1 VNAQP
6 PEQHIAKPPKHARFD
21 APFSLLWT
29 GISAIETLSVYNAG
43 CPTSQSVGPGE
54 SHIMN
59 KHRNFRI
66 CVRLGFFLAFAG
78 SLSAQNT
85 PNKTLVVNGKSVDA
99 PVLQIGGHSYIDVES
114 LAQVTNG
121 TVFIEPNRV
130 VLTIPVAKSTA
141 APRVADTVAAQPAAA
156 TTAAVTAPAAA
167 PAVTASGE
175 PVAIDGPAPAIAPA
189 AAQPAVTA
197 SVAVATPADASAPAA
212 AATTVATSAA
222 AAPVDAPAPVQPPS
236 GLSRA
241 FAVSAI
247 AALADLR
254 EWRGAIS
261 AMITHGLAISD
272 NWAQGYRDEA
282 QSNLGKAEVAAR
294 TDDDR
299 NALALLQNEAGSLT
313 AWWDGVLAAR
323 QDLNGATTI
332 DPDAL
337 KNDTALA
344 KIRTCSQF
352 LNSMLVSGAFSDD
365 ASCH

>member
-1 VNAQP
+1 
-6 PEQHIAKPPKHARFD
+6 
-21 APFSLLWT
+21 
-29 GISAIETLSVYNAG
+29 
-43 CPTSQSVGPGE
+43 
-54 SHIMN
+54 MN
-59 KHRNFRI
+59 KHHNFKF
-66 CVRLGFFLAFAG
+66 CVRLGFFLVFAG

-85 PNKTLVVNGKSVDA
+85 PNKTLVVNGKAVDA

-141 APRVADTVAAQPAAA
+141 APRVADTVAAQPATATTVAVAAPAA
-156 TTAAVTAPAAA
+156 TTAVAVTAPAPA

-175 PVAIDGPAPAIAPA
+175 PVPIDGPAPAQPA
-189 AAQPAVTA
+189 ATATVPA
-197 SVAVATPADASAPAA
+197 ATPADASAPAA
-212 AATTVATSAA
+212 AAAAAATAVAATAT

-254 EWRGAIS
+254 EWRGAVS

-272 NWAQGYRDEA
+272 EWAQGYRDEA
-282 QSNLGKAEVAAR
+282 QANLGKAEVAAR

>member
-1 VNAQP
+1 
-6 PEQHIAKPPKHARFD
+6 
-21 APFSLLWT
+21 
-29 GISAIETLSVYNAG
+29 
-43 CPTSQSVGPGE
+43 
-54 SHIMN
+54 MN
-59 KHRNFRI
+59 KHHNFRI

-78 SLSAQNT
+78 SLSAQST

-99 PVLQIGGHSYIDVES
+99 PVLQIGSHSYIDVES

-141 APRVADTVAAQPAAA
+141 APRVAATVAAQPAAA
-156 TTAAVTAPAAA
+156 TTVAVTAPAAA

-175 PVAIDGPAPAIAPA
+175 PVAIDGPAPAATTVA
-189 AAQPAVTA
+189 TTATAQPAATTTI
-197 SVAVATPADASAPAA
+197 AVATPADAAAPAA
-212 AATTVATSAA
+212 TATATTAA
-222 AAPVDAPAPVQPPS
+222 AAPVDTPAPVQPPS

-313 AWWDGVLAAR
+313 TWWDGVLAAR

>member
-1 VNAQP
+1 LT
-6 PEQHIAKPPKHARFD
+6 HRFRLY
-21 APFSLLWT
+21 AL
-29 GISAIETLSVYNAG
+29 GISAMETSSVYNDG
-43 CPTSQSVGPGE
+43 CLTSQSGRPGE

-59 KHRNFRI
+59 KHHNFRF
-66 CVRLGFFLAFAG
+66 CVRLGCFLAFAG

-85 PNKTLVVNGKSVDA
+85 PNKTLVVNGKSVEA
-99 PVLQIGGHSYIDVES
+99 TVFQIGGHSYIDVES

-130 VLTIPVAKSTA
+130 VLTIPAAKSAA
-141 APRVADTVAAQPAAA
+141 APAAKI
-156 TTAAVTAPAAA
+156 AVTAPAAA
-167 PAVTASGE
+167 PAAAQPATTTS
-175 PVAIDGPAPAIAPA
+175 VAVATPIDGPAPAAAP
-189 AAQPAVTA
+189 
-197 SVAVATPADASAPAA
+197 
-212 AATTVATSAA
+212 AATTVATTAA
-222 AAPVDAPAPVQPPS
+222 AAPVEAPAPAPVQPPS

-241 FAVSAI
+241 FATSAI

-254 EWRGAIS
+254 ESRGAIS

-272 NWAQGYRDEA
+272 AWAQGYRDEA
-282 QSNLGKAEVAAR
+282 QSNLEKAEVAAR

-313 AWWDGVLAAR
+313 AWWNGVLAAR
-323 QDLNGATTI
+323 QNLNGATTI

-344 KIRTCSQF
+344 KIRACSQF
-352 LNSMLVSGAFSDD
+352 LTSMLVSGAFADD

>member
-1 VNAQP
+1 M
-6 PEQHIAKPPKHARFD
+6 
-21 APFSLLWT
+21 
-29 GISAIETLSVYNAG
+29 ETSSVYNDA
-43 CPTSQSVGPGE
+43 CLTSQSGRPGE
-54 SHIMN
+54 SHVMN
-59 KHRNFRI
+59 KHHNFKF
-66 CVRLGFFLAFAG
+66 CVRLGFFLAFAA

-85 PNKTLVVNGKSVDA
+85 PNKTLVVNGNSVEA
-99 PVLQIGGHSYIDVES
+99 TVLQIGGHSYIDVES

-141 APRVADTVAAQPAAA
+141 APRVAATVAAQPAAA
-156 TTAAVTAPAAA
+156 TTVAVTAPAAA

-175 PVAIDGPAPAIAPA
+175 PITIDGPAPAATTVA
-189 AAQPAVTA
+189 TTATAQPAVTA
-197 SVAVATPADASAPAA
+197 TVPVAAPADAVAPAA
-212 AATTVATSAA
+212 ASAATTVATTAA
-222 AAPVDAPAPVQPPS
+222 AAPVDAPAPVQPSP

-241 FAVSAI
+241 FATSAI

-272 NWAQGYRDEA
+272 SWAQGYRDEA

-299 NALALLQNEAGSLT
+299 DALALLQNEAGSLNS
-313 AWWDGVLAAR
+313 WWDGVLAAR

-352 LNSMLVSGAFSDD
+352 LNSMLVSGAFADD

>member
-1 VNAQP
+1 
-6 PEQHIAKPPKHARFD
+6 
-21 APFSLLWT
+21 
-29 GISAIETLSVYNAG
+29 
-43 CPTSQSVGPGE
+43 
-54 SHIMN
+54 MN
-59 KHRNFRI
+59 KHHNFKF

-141 APRVADTVAAQPAAA
+141 APRVAATVAAQPAAA
-156 TTAAVTAPAAA
+156 TTVAVTAPAAA

-175 PVAIDGPAPAIAPA
+175 PVTIDGPAPAIAPA
-189 AAQPAVTA
+189 AAQTA
-197 SVAVATPADASAPAA
+197 ATTVAVATPADASAPAA
-212 AATTVATSAA
+212 ATTTVATTVATTAA
-222 AAPVDAPAPVQPPS
+222 AAPVDKPAPVQPPP

-261 AMITHGLAISD
+261 AMITHGLAVSD
-272 NWAQGYRDEA
+272 GWAQGYRDEA

-299 NALALLQNEAGSLT
+299 NALSLLQNEAGSLT
-313 AWWDGVLAAR
+313 TWWNGVLSAR

-337 KNDTALA
+337 KNDTALT

>member
-1 VNAQP
+1 
-6 PEQHIAKPPKHARFD
+6 
-21 APFSLLWT
+21 
-29 GISAIETLSVYNAG
+29 
-43 CPTSQSVGPGE
+43 
-54 SHIMN
+54 MN
-59 KHRNFRI
+59 KHHNFKF

-141 APRVADTVAAQPAAA
+141 APRVADTVAAQPAA
-156 TTAAVTAPAAA
+156 TTTVAVTAPAAA

-175 PVAIDGPAPAIAPA
+175 PVAIDGPAPAATTVA
-189 AAQPAVTA
+189 TTATAQPAATTT
-197 SVAVATPADASAPAA
+197 VAVATPADASAPAA
-212 AATTVATSAA
+212 AATAVAATAA
-222 AAPVDAPAPVQPPS
+222 AAPVDAPAPVQPPP

-241 FAVSAI
+241 FATSAI

-254 EWRGAIS
+254 EWRGAVS

-272 NWAQGYRDEA
+272 EWAQGYRDEA
-282 QSNLGKAEVAAR
+282 QANLGKAEVAAR

-313 AWWDGVLAAR
+313 AWWNGVLAAR

>member
-1 VNAQP
+1 
-6 PEQHIAKPPKHARFD
+6 
-21 APFSLLWT
+21 
-29 GISAIETLSVYNAG
+29 
-43 CPTSQSVGPGE
+43 
-54 SHIMN
+54 MN
-59 KHRNFRI
+59 KHHNFRF

-78 SLSAQNT
+78 SLSAQNA

-99 PVLQIGGHSYIDVES
+99 PVLQIGSHSYIDVES

-141 APRVADTVAAQPAAA
+141 APRVAATVAAQPAAA
-156 TTAAVTAPAAA
+156 TTVAVTAPASAS
-167 PAVTASGE
+167 AVTASGE
-175 PVAIDGPAPAIAPA
+175 PITIDGPAPAQPA
-189 AAQPAVTA
+189 ATTAV
-197 SVAVATPADASAPAA
+197 VATPADASAPAA
-212 AATTVATSAA
+212 ASAATTVATTAA
-222 AAPVDAPAPVQPPS
+222 AAPVDAAAPVQPPQ

-241 FAVSAI
+241 FATSAI

-272 NWAQGYRDEA
+272 SWAQGYRDEA

-299 NALALLQNEAGSLT
+299 NALSLLQNEAGSLT
-313 AWWDGVLAAR
+313 SWWDGVLAAR

-352 LNSMLVSGAFSDD
+352 LNSMLVSGAFADD

>member
-1 VNAQP
+1 M
-6 PEQHIAKPPKHARFD
+6 
-21 APFSLLWT
+21 
-29 GISAIETLSVYNAG
+29 ETSSVYNDG
-43 CPTSQSVGPGE
+43 CLTSQSGRPGE

-59 KHRNFRI
+59 KHHNFRF
-66 CVRLGFFLAFAG
+66 CVRLGCFLAFAG

-85 PNKTLVVNGKSVDA
+85 PNKTLVVNGKSVEA
-99 PVLQIGGHSYIDVES
+99 TVFQIGGHSYIDVES

-130 VLTIPVAKSTA
+130 VLTIPAAKSAA
-141 APRVADTVAAQPAAA
+141 APAAKI
-156 TTAAVTAPAAA
+156 AVTAPAAA
-167 PAVTASGE
+167 PAAAQPATTTS
-175 PVAIDGPAPAIAPA
+175 VAVATPIDGPAPAAAP
-189 AAQPAVTA
+189 
-197 SVAVATPADASAPAA
+197 
-212 AATTVATSAA
+212 AATTVATTAA
-222 AAPVDAPAPVQPPS
+222 AAPVEAPAPAPVQPPS

-241 FAVSAI
+241 FATSAI

-254 EWRGAIS
+254 ESRGAIS

-272 NWAQGYRDEA
+272 AWAQGYRDEA
-282 QSNLGKAEVAAR
+282 QSNLEKAEVAAR

-313 AWWDGVLAAR
+313 AWWNGVLAAR
-323 QDLNGATTI
+323 QNLNGATTI

-344 KIRTCSQF
+344 KIRACSQF
-352 LNSMLVSGAFSDD
+352 LTSMLVSGAFADD

>member
-1 VNAQP
+1 MV
-6 PEQHIAKPPKHARFD
+6 
-21 APFSLLWT
+21 
-29 GISAIETLSVYNAG
+29 
-43 CPTSQSVGPGE
+43 
-54 SHIMN
+54 
-59 KHRNFRI
+59 
-66 CVRLGFFLAFAG
+66 
-78 SLSAQNT
+78 
-85 PNKTLVVNGKSVDA
+85 
-99 PVLQIGGHSYIDVES
+99 
-114 LAQVTNG
+114 
-121 TVFIEPNRV
+121 
-130 VLTIPVAKSTA
+130 
-141 APRVADTVAAQPAAA
+141 A
-156 TTAAVTAPAAA
+156 TT
-167 PAVTASGE
+167 
-175 PVAIDGPAPAIAPA
+175 
-189 AAQPAVTA
+189 
-197 SVAVATPADASAPAA
+197 
-212 AATTVATSAA
+212 AA
-222 AAPVDAPAPVQPPS
+222 AAPVDKPAPVQPPP

-261 AMITHGLAISD
+261 AMITHGLAVSD
-272 NWAQGYRDEA
+272 GWAQGYRDEA

-299 NALALLQNEAGSLT
+299 NALSLLQNEAGSLT
-313 AWWDGVLAAR
+313 TWWNGVLSAR

>member
-1 VNAQP
+1 M
-6 PEQHIAKPPKHARFD
+6 
-21 APFSLLWT
+21 
-29 GISAIETLSVYNAG
+29 ETSSVYNDA
-43 CPTSQSVGPGE
+43 CLTSQSGRPGE

-59 KHRNFRI
+59 KHHNFRF
-66 CVRLGFFLAFAG
+66 CVRLGFFLIFAG

-99 PVLQIGGHSYIDVES
+99 PVLQIGSHSYIDVES

-141 APRVADTVAAQPAAA
+141 APRVAATVAPQ
-156 TTAAVTAPAAA
+156 PAAA
-167 PAVTASGE
+167 PAVTASGA
-175 PVAIDGPAPAIAPA
+175 PVPIDGPAPATVATTA
-189 AAQPAVTA
+189 TAQPAATTTVV
-197 SVAVATPADASAPAA
+197 VAVPADAAAPAPA
-212 AATTVATSAA
+212 SPATTVATTVATTATVPES
-222 AAPVDAPAPVQPPS
+222 APVQPSP

-272 NWAQGYRDEA
+272 EWAQGYRDEA
-282 QSNLGKAEVAAR
+282 QSNIEKAEVAAR

-299 NALALLQNEAGSLT
+299 DALALLQNEAGSLT
-313 AWWDGVLAAR
+313 AWWNGVLAAR

-337 KNDTALA
+337 KNDTSLA

-352 LNSMLVSGAFSDD
+352 LNSMLVSGAFTDD